1 MSNEYDNFFK
11 NMNKT
16 LETMNRVALPV
27 QKIQQSISPIIHAQ
41 KMVAT
46 RIASEMNPIF
56 NVINSLQPIFQ
67 RVGQQLEKLPQRT
80 QKAIMILANEGW
92 FIESETP
99 LELLFKTEHKT
110 IEEVENLFVLHYEDN
125 LDSIE
130 KKLIQ
135 KFPSRALI
143 LKKAFYAHREEM
155 YELSI
160 PIFLIQSDGICLD
173 LTQCHYFHQQYKLN
187 QYIESNLSD
196 TFTDEFLKP
205 LKEKIPLS
213 QNEKERGENFN
224 KLNRHTILHGECT
237 NYSNKTNSLKAISFM
252 AYLLEFLEKVEE
264 KNDNS
269 LDSVSS
275 TE

>member
-1 MSNEYDNFFK
+1 MPNNYNNFFK
-11 NMNKT
+11 NLNKT
-16 LETMNRVALPV
+16 FDKINAFTIPMK
-27 QKIQQSISPIIHAQ
+27 KIQNTM
-41 KMVAT
+41 K
-46 RIASEMNPIF
+46 
-56 NVINSLQPIFQ
+56 PIFQ
-67 RVGQQLEKLPQRT
+67 TQKMIRTHISSEINPIINLMNTLKPTFLQISQQLEKLPQRT

-99 LELLFKTEHKT
+99 FELLFKTEYKT
-110 IEEVENLFVLHYEDN
+110 IEEVENLFILHYENN

-130 KKLIQ
+130 KRLVE
-135 KFPSRALI
+135 KFPSRASI
-143 LKKAFYAHREEM
+143 LKKAFYSHRKEM

-173 LTQCHYFHQQYKLN
+173 LTQCHYFHRKSKLN

-196 TFTDEFLKP
+196 TFIDEFLKP

-237 NYSNKTNSLKAISFM
+237 NYANKTNSLKAISFM
-252 AYLLEFLEKVEE
+252 AYLVEFLEKEE
-264 KNDNS
+264 LKND
-269 LDSVSS
+269 LC
-275 TE
+275 

>member
-1 MSNEYDNFFK
+1 MPDDYNNIFK

-16 LETMNRVALPV
+16 FEKMNSFSLPIT
-27 QKIQQSISPIIHAQ
+27 KIQ
-41 KMVAT
+41 
-46 RIASEMNPIF
+46 
-56 NVINSLQPIFQ
+56 NSMKPIFQ
-67 RVGQQLEKLPQRT
+67 TQKILKTHLALEINPIINFMDKLKPTFVQIGQQLEKLPQRT

-99 LELLFKTEHKT
+99 LELLFKTEYKT
-110 IEEVENLFVLHYEDN
+110 IEEVENLFILHYENN

-130 KKLIQ
+130 KRLVE
-135 KFPSRALI
+135 KFPLRASI
-143 LKKAFYAHREEM
+143 LKKAFYAHKKEM

-173 LTQCHYFHQQYKLN
+173 LTKCHYFHQKFRLN
-187 QYIESNLSD
+187 QYIDSNLSD
-196 TFTDEFLKP
+196 TFIDEFLKP

-237 NYSNKTNSLKAISFM
+237 NYANKTNSLKVISFI
-252 AYLLEFLEKVEE
+252 AYLVEFLEQEE
-264 KNDNS
+264 LKND
-269 LDSVSS
+269 
-275 TE
+275 